1 MVFSFFYA
9 SLADSFMKGRYKT
22 MNENTK
28 KSIEELRAI
37 VMSLYR
43 SAGQLDRALQV
54 IENISQGH
62 GEDSEFFKTCVA
74 NEYIHRKDY
83 KKVIFGD
90 LEKTESEAWT
100 KLLESL
106 REEEA

>member
-1 MVFSFFYA
+1 
-9 SLADSFMKGRYKT
+9 MKGRYKT

-43 SAGQLDRALQV
+43 SAGQLDRALQA
-54 IENISQGH
+54 IENISQVH
-62 GEDSEFFKTCVA
+62 GEDSEFFVTLVA
-74 NEYIHRKDY
+74 NEYRHRKEY
-83 KKVIFGD
+83 KTVIFGD
-90 LEKTESEAWT
+90 LETRESEAWT
-100 KLLESL
+100 KLRESL

>member
-1 MVFSFFYA
+1 
-9 SLADSFMKGRYKT
+9 MKGRYKT

-28 KSIEELRAI
+28 KSIEELREI

-43 SAGQLDRALQV
+43 SAGQLDRALQA

-62 GEDSEFFKTCVA
+62 SEDSEFFVMAVA
-74 NEYIHRKDY
+74 NEYRHRKDY
-83 KKVIFGD
+83 KAVIFGD
-90 LEKTESEAWT
+90 LEKRESEAWA
-100 KLLESL
+100 KLRESL

>member
-1 MVFSFFYA
+1 
-9 SLADSFMKGRYKT
+9 MKGRYKT

-43 SAGQLDRALQV
+43 SAGQLDRALQA
-54 IENISQGH
+54 IENTSQGH
-62 GEDSEFFKTCVA
+62 GEDSEFMVMFVA
-74 NEYIHRKDY
+74 NEYSRRKEY
-83 KKVIFGD
+83 KTVIFGD
-90 LEKTESEAWT
+90 LEKRESEAWT
-100 KLLESL
+100 KLRESL

>member
-1 MVFSFFYA
+1 
-9 SLADSFMKGRYKT
+9 

-28 KSIEELRAI
+28 KQIEELRSI

-54 IENISQGH
+54 IEHTSNGN
-62 GEDSEFFKTCVA
+62 GEDSEFLRVLVA
-74 NEYIHRKDY
+74 REYRHRKDY
-83 KKVIFGD
+83 KNVIFGD
-90 LEKTESEAWT
+90 LEKREDAAWT

-106 REEEA
+106 KEEA